1 MRFLLRLD
9 FFVDTMELLLNALDL
24 APRGFALLAIQ
35 IRDCCAGE
43 PPLRTVHD
51 GGHHFQIA

>member
-1 MRFLLRLD
+1 
-9 FFVDTMELLLNALDL
+9 MELLLNALDL

-35 IRDCCAGE
+35 IRHCCSRQ
-43 PPLRTVHD
+43 PPIRTVHD